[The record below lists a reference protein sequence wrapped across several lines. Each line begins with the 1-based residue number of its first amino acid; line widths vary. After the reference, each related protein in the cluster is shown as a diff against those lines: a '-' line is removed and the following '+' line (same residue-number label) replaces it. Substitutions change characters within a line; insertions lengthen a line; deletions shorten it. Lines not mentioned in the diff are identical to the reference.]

1 MNQAQATD
9 IPVSELLS
17 QFDYTNPEHDA
28 RFDEV
33 LSHARGVC
41 PVPHT
46 TAIGGHYIAT
56 TYEAVAEVLR
66 DHETFSSTD
75 YVNIAGSMGVRQ
87 PPLDTDP
94 PIQHD
99 YRKILNPFFHP
110 KQLAHSEQQVRDIAK
125 SHIGHWVSNGTCEF
139 IDDFATPFVTDVLGK
154 VVFNCED
161 TTVFRKAAEC
171 TERLVKGDISV
182 YPMFASLMADFVESR
197 RAVDEGGVVSAILS
211 GEIGGRQLTHE
222 EQVGVVQI
230 LFSGGL
236 DTTKVAISDI
246 VLAMVQNPDLENR
259 LRTPGWEKATL
270 DELLRY
276 SSPIAALGRHATR
289 DTVVAGQQLKA
300 GDRILV
306 HYSSANHDDAVYES
320 PDELRFDRERN
331 PHLAFGLGVHRCVGM
346 HLARLQIRVAIE
358 ELLNAFTNVRL
369 TSDAPE
375 LVRRPGIS
383 RVLLQLPIEFDRR

>member
-1 MNQAQATD
+1 MEQAHATD

-33 LSHARGVC
+33 LSHARGTC
-41 PVPHT
+41 PVPHSS
-46 TAIGGHYIAT
+46 AIGGHYIAT
-56 TYEAVAEVLR
+56 TYEAVSEVLR
-66 DHETFSSTD
+66 DHTTFSSTE
-75 YVNIAGSMGVRQ
+75 YINISGNMGVRQ
-87 PPLDTDP
+87 PPIDTDP

-110 KQLAHSEQQVRDIAK
+110 KYLAGSEQQIRDIAK
-125 SHIGHWVSNGTCEF
+125 IHISQWISNGTCEF
-139 IDDFATPFVTDVLGK
+139 ISDFAAPFVTDVLAK
-154 VVFNCED
+154 IVFNCED
-161 TTVFRKAAEC
+161 TAVFRRAAEC
-171 TERLVKGDISV
+171 TERLVSGDISV
-182 YPMFASLMADFVESR
+182 YPEFAALMANFVEDR
-197 RAVDEGGVVSAILS
+197 KKVDQGGVVSAVLN
-211 GEIGGRQLTHE
+211 GEIDGRPLTPE
-222 EQVGVVQI
+222 EQVGAVQI

-246 VLAMVQNPDLENR
+246 VLAMTQYPGLEQR

-276 SSPIAALGRHATR
+276 SSPIAALGRSATR
-289 DTVVAGQQLKA
+289 DTVVAGQRLKA
-300 GDRILV
+300 GDKVLV
-306 HYSSANHDDAVYES
+306 HYSSANHDESVYEA
-320 PDELRFDRERN
+320 PNELRFDRERN

-358 ELLNAFTNVRL
+358 ELLSAFTNVRL
-369 TSDAPE
+369 TPDAPD

-383 RVLLQLPIEFDRR
+383 RVLLQLPIDFDRR

>member
-1 MNQAQATD
+1 MDQAHATD

-17 QFDYTNPEHDA
+17 QFDYTNPDHDT
-28 RFDEV
+28 RIDEV
-33 LSHARGVC
+33 LRHARGAC

-46 TAIGGHYIAT
+46 TAFGGHYIAT
-56 TYEAVAEVLR
+56 TYEAAAEVLR
-66 DHETFSSTD
+66 DHTTFSSTE
-75 YVNIAGSMGVRQ
+75 YVNIVGSMGVRQ

-94 PIQHD
+94 PLQHD

-110 KQLAHSEQQVRDIAK
+110 KQLAESEQQVREIAK
-125 SHIGHWVSNGTCEF
+125 SHIAQWVDTGKCEF
-139 IDDFATPFVTDVLGK
+139 IESFATPFVTDVLAK
-154 VVFNCED
+154 VVFHRDD
-161 TTVFRKAAEC
+161 TAVFRNAAEC
-171 TERLVKGDISV
+171 TERLVTGDISA
-182 YPMFASLMADFVESR
+182 YPVFKTLMDEFVAAR
-197 RAVDEGGVVSAILS
+197 RAAGGGGVVAAILT
-211 GEIGGRQLTHE
+211 GEIAGRPLTHE

-246 VLAMVQNPDLENR
+246 VLAMIQNPDLEGR

-276 SSPIAALGRHATR
+276 SSPIAALGRHATC

-300 GDRILV
+300 GDRVLV
-306 HYSSANHDDAVYES
+306 HYSSANHDDSVFES

-346 HLARLQIRVAIE
+346 HLARLQIRVAIN
-358 ELLNAFTNVRL
+358 ELLSAITNIRL

-383 RVLLQLPIEFDRR
+383 RVLLQLPIEFDRH